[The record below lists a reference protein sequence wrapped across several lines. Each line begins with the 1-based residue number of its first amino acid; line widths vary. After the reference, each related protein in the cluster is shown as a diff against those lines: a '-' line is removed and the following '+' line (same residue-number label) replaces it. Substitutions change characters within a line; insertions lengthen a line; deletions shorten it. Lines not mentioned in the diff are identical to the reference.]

1 MTSELIDLA
10 NGLGKIA
17 VDYGGLGG
25 LVVALG
31 TLGYSFYSKRE
42 DSNTTRMPIQAE
54 IVKITQAQQS
64 DFFDKQNERYD
75 SWTEFQNQR
84 IDELQKEIVDL
95 REQINKLN
103 TEILGRDR
111 LLVEKDAEIER
122 KNLKITNLENKIKYK
137 NRLIKE
143 LESKLQ
149 S

>member
-64 DFFDKQNERYD
+64 DF
-75 SWTEFQNQR
+75 
-84 IDELQKEIVDL
+84 L
-95 REQINKLN
+95 INKMSAM
-103 TEILGRDR
+103 TLGQSFKINESMSFKRK
-111 LLVEKDAEIER
+111 LLI
-122 KNLKITNLENKIKYK
+122 
-137 NRLIKE
+137 
-143 LESKLQ
+143 
-149 S
+149 